1 MGKIASVAPPPFG
14 GLLVIGA
21 GLLGTSVA
29 LAVKRRWP
37 GVHVTG
43 MDVTARAHRP
53 FDLHL
58 GADDALPAFDLAVL
72 ACPLDAYEP
81 WMARLATDAPGR
93 PVTDVGSV
101 KRQPHRLAHAHGLT
115 SFAGGHPMAG
125 GSVPGPER
133 ASAALFDGKVW
144 FVTPGE
150 ASADVVELARALA
163 EGCGARVVNVD
174 PGAHDELVAA
184 ISHLPQ
190 VVASVL
196 MTTVADY
203 ADDAGLAGAAG
214 GLRDST
220 RIAEGPAAMWQ
231 PVFAANADMLAPLV
245 RDVAARLQNLA
256 ARLGDPTAVRAL
268 FAAANAGRRR
278 LPPL

>member
-1 MGKIASVAPPPFG
+1 MSPAPFG
-14 GLLVIGA
+14 QLLIVGA

-29 LAVKRRWP
+29 LAVKRPWP
-37 GVHVTG
+37 EVHITA
-43 MDVTARAHRP
+43 MDVTSRTHGP

-58 GADDALPAFDLAVL
+58 RAEHALPSFDLAVL
-72 ACPLDAYEP
+72 ACPLDAYEA

-101 KRQPHRLAHAHGLT
+101 KRLPHRLARRHRLT

-133 ASAALFDGKVW
+133 ASASLFDGKVW

-150 ASADVVELARALA
+150 ASAEVVALARALA
-163 EGCGARVVNVD
+163 GGCGARVVD
-174 PGAHDELVAA
+174 LEPTAHDELVAA

-196 MTTVADY
+196 MTTVADN

-220 RIAEGPAAMWQ
+220 RIAEGPATMWQ
-231 PVFAANADMLAPLV
+231 PVFAANADLLAPLV
-245 RDVAARLQNLA
+245 RDVAARLQDLA
-256 ARLGDPTAVRAL
+256 ARLADPAAVRGL

>member
-1 MGKIASVAPPPFG
+1 MPPAPFG
-14 GLLVIGA
+14 RLLIVGA

-37 GVHVTG
+37 DVHVTG

-58 GADDALPAFDLAVL
+58 DADHALPSFDLAVL
-72 ACPLDAYEP
+72 ACPLDAYEA
-81 WMARLATDAPGR
+81 WMTRLATDAPGR

-101 KRQPHRLAHAHGLT
+101 KRLPHRLARGHGLT

-133 ASAALFDGKVW
+133 ASASLFDGKVW
-144 FVTPGE
+144 FVTPGD

-163 EGCGARVVNVD
+163 EGCGARVVEVE
-174 PGAHDELVAA
+174 PTAHDELVAA

-196 MTTVADY
+196 MITVAES
-203 ADDAGLAGAAG
+203 ADDAGLAAAAG

-220 RIAEGPAAMWQ
+220 RIAEGPASMWQ

-245 RDVAARLQNLA
+245 RDVAARLQDLA
-256 ARLGDPTAVRAL
+256 ARLAEPAAVRSV